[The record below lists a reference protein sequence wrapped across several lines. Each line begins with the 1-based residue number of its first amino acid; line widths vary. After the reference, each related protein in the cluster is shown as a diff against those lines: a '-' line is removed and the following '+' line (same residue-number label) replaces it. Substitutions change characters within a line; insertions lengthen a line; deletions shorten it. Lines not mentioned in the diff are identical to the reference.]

1 MLKTTV
7 AFICCFF
14 SLSGPLRAETVEEIK
29 AAMRSGCNFALQE
42 KAECEINKEC
52 HSLEG
57 EFLKWQSCEEDC
69 QRRAKAASEYNE
81 FVRECRRQ
89 LEKNEQKA
97 NQQPNKGKPSSG
109 ASSTID
115 WSKLKKAAEKK
126 GENADAKNEANIIR

>member
-89 LEKNEQKA
+89 LEKTEQQNLDRDSVTLGFGTIHVPVA
-97 NQQPNKGKPSSG
+97 YGLSWLQPVP
-109 ASSTID
+109 ASAS
-115 WSKLKKAAEKK
+115 AA
-126 GENADAKNEANIIR
+126 